1 MEWDAYYKKFDEWA
15 TSTQISCLS
24 ALTSYGPSDE
34 VAEVAQGL
42 MDETAASR
50 LIRRALAAGVQFT
63 AEEICELVNCCNAAV
78 MNALLENSLCTFT
91 REQLED
97 LWGVVDDAVLEQTA
111 CRCRVKL
118 FDDDEEEEEEEDD
131 EPEQAEFPPPKRR
144 REPKLGFWTLL
155 GAALLGAPG
164 TAGAAPATV
173 HTVRRTSAIATAAGI
188 MVTAMS
194 TAANL
199 AETAATVMTECI
211 WEAHMNRTITIKGVG
226 RLSLKPDQVAV
237 SLSLDT
243 IDPVY
248 EKAMR
253 AATAELAQL
262 RAAIAG
268 VGFAEDDLK
277 TANFDIDTAYESDRD
292 CDGNY
297 RRRFVGCR
305 VTHELKLELAYDTQ
319 RLSRTLGAIA
329 ACVAEPELTIRFT
342 VKDRDGVNAALLESA
357 CVNAKQKAE
366 ILTRA
371 AGVTLGTLLS
381 IDYNWG
387 ELHLYSPTS
396 CSVGSADLAVNTGAP
411 AGMAIEPDDIDV
423 SDSTVFVWEIR

>member
-194 TAANL
+194 TAANS
-199 AETAATVMTECI
+199 AETAATAMTE
-211 WEAHMNRTITIKGVG
+211 
-226 RLSLKPDQVAV
+226 
-237 SLSLDT
+237 
-243 IDPVY
+243 
-248 EKAMR
+248 
-253 AATAELAQL
+253 
-262 RAAIAG
+262 
-268 VGFAEDDLK
+268 
-277 TANFDIDTAYESDRD
+277 
-292 CDGNY
+292 
-297 RRRFVGCR
+297 
-305 VTHELKLELAYDTQ
+305 
-319 RLSRTLGAIA
+319 
-329 ACVAEPELTIRFT
+329 
-342 VKDRDGVNAALLESA
+342 
-357 CVNAKQKAE
+357 
-366 ILTRA
+366 
-371 AGVTLGTLLS
+371 
-381 IDYNWG
+381 
-387 ELHLYSPTS
+387 
-396 CSVGSADLAVNTGAP
+396 
-411 AGMAIEPDDIDV
+411 
-423 SDSTVFVWEIR
+423 

>member
-164 TAGAAPATV
+164 TAGAAPA
-173 HTVRRTSAIATAAGI
+173 
-188 MVTAMS
+188 
-194 TAANL
+194 
-199 AETAATVMTECI
+199 C
-211 WEAHMNRTITIKGVG
+211 AHCPPHFGYRYGRWYYGHGHVYGCEFGGNRG
-226 RLSLKPDQVAV
+226 
-237 SLSLDT
+237 
-243 IDPVY
+243 
-248 EKAMR
+248 
-253 AATAELAQL
+253 
-262 RAAIAG
+262 
-268 VGFAEDDLK
+268 
-277 TANFDIDTAYESDRD
+277 
-292 CDGNY
+292 DG
-297 RRRFVGCR
+297 
-305 VTHELKLELAYDTQ
+305 YD
-319 RLSRTLGAIA
+319 
-329 ACVAEPELTIRFT
+329 
-342 VKDRDGVNAALLESA
+342 
-357 CVNAKQKAE
+357 
-366 ILTRA
+366 
-371 AGVTLGTLLS
+371 
-381 IDYNWG
+381 
-387 ELHLYSPTS
+387 
-396 CSVGSADLAVNTGAP
+396 
-411 AGMAIEPDDIDV
+411 
-423 SDSTVFVWEIR
+423 